1 MGKNGSYI
9 LKGGT
14 KTMFKEGEHMDLMGI
29 IVPMDKSKN
38 YNISQIDNP
47 SRRDI

>member
-1 MGKNGSYI
+1 
-9 LKGGT
+9 
-14 KTMFKEGEHMDLMGI
+14 MFKEGEHMDLMGI